1 MHMHISQ
8 CVCVIVLFILCHR
21 YCMIYIYIPLYRQSG
36 KTMQVYFW
44 KHTYAHMTHANVN
57 DVHLCS
63 FMHNKFLYECRKVGS
78 WRGDWPASHSEL
90 ADTGKL
96 TQTCSERDQT
106 PEQTVWKRRFKA
118 LLKSL
123 DMERG
128 TGMTEHVLIILVVLS
143 SALLFL
149 WCQDVPGTL
158 QGSCKHQEK
167 SQQERKQSEWCCC
180 CWWWWWWW

>member
-1 MHMHISQ
+1 
-8 CVCVIVLFILCHR
+8 
-21 YCMIYIYIPLYRQSG
+21 MIYIYIYHYTDRAG
-36 KTMQVYFW
+36 KRCRYISESIHMHIW
-44 KHTYAHMTHANVN
+44 HMRMWMMCIYAHLCTINFCMNVGRS
-57 DVHLCS
+57 V
-63 FMHNKFLYECRKVGS
+63 S

-128 TGMTEHVLIILVVLS
+128 TGMTQHVLIILVVLS

-180 CWWWWWWW
+180 CWWWWW